1 LIRAGADD
9 LEIENPGAL
18 CTGLSADSLL
28 YCTPVYRNFLL
39 AEGARYLGLCDKV
52 GRGMDAIF
60 ESVLRN
66 GLGFPMFES
75 GENHFT
81 TRISVAGSSEFQEF
95 LRRRSQALGQL
106 DEVIVLRYLF
116 DRESATFREL
126 CSVMQ
131 RSNDFGHK
139 VLTQMRTK
147 MMIEPAS
154 ALNLE
159 WRLCPI
165 VRSDINN
172 VFRDDQYNLEF
183 EGLFGERRLS

>member
-1 LIRAGADD
+1 
-9 LEIENPGAL
+9 
-18 CTGLSADSLL
+18 
-28 YCTPVYRNFLL
+28 
-39 AEGARYLGLCDKV
+39 
-52 GRGMDAIF
+52 MDAIF